1 MPREITG
8 ALGSGE
14 THRVFPG
21 WKVPQKDVDSPSS
34 TIRPQAT
41 PSKFPART
49 SVDPDKMARKCIEK
63 DKDAVT
69 ARTTL
74 KKVSKLE
81 ESVTPL
87 PSRPQRGQ
95 GAGGGSGVTG
105 LDGCEPRSTRSH
117 KWSESHAV
125 LSTEDAAATGQP
137 QTDDRNLVDF
147 TSDAKVTQNRS
158 HASTLKLS
166 KRNRKTFR
174 PHGQAKSY
182 VFRVTPKLRA
192 TKGKMNKSDLI
203 KMKSPALLCVSSLLR
218 GNGLG
223 ESRCNHTSAQ
233 GRVSRTHE
241 QGSTLGSEKKPR
253 DPIRKWAESEATPAR
268 RGGSDSGCR
277 WQEERQQL
285 PGKRTSHH
293 RNQASSPLRAAE

>member
-81 ESVTPL
+81 ES
-87 PSRPQRGQ
+87 G
-95 GAGGGSGVTG
+95 
-105 LDGCEPRSTRSH
+105 PRFQADHR
-117 KWSESHAV
+117 EDRVLAV
-125 LSTEDAAATGQP
+125 E
-137 QTDDRNLVDF
+137 
-147 TSDAKVTQNRS
+147 
-158 HASTLKLS
+158 
-166 KRNRKTFR
+166 
-174 PHGQAKSY
+174 
-182 VFRVTPKLRA
+182 
-192 TKGKMNKSDLI
+192 
-203 KMKSPALLCVSSLLR
+203 
-218 GNGLG
+218 
-223 ESRCNHTSAQ
+223 
-233 GRVSRTHE
+233 
-241 QGSTLGSEKKPR
+241 
-253 DPIRKWAESEATPAR
+253 AESQDLTDANPEARAR
-268 RGGSDSGCR
+268 TSGQKATQSCQQR
-277 WQEERQQL
+277 TLQQL
-285 PGKRTSHH
+285 DSRRQMTGTWWTSP
-293 RNQASSPLRAAE
+293 RMQR